1 MEAQLLYDMK
11 LIIGDEALAEADADT
26 NGNLDELLWSYLMKA
41 AEAILCARYPFGRP
55 FGAEVEPQYYQT
67 QVEIAVYLF
76 NKRGAENESLHSEN
90 GISRSYGADTGI
102 PKGLLGR
109 IVPMGR
115 VR

>member
-11 LIIGDEALAEADADT
+11 LIIGDEALAETEADT
-26 NGNLDELLWSYLMKA
+26 DGHLDELLWSYLLKA
-41 AEAILCARYPFGRP
+41 AEAILCTRYPFRRP
-55 FGAEVEPQYYQT
+55 EHAEVEPRFYQT

-102 PKGLLGR
+102 PKSLLAR
-109 IVPMGR
+109 ITPMGM